1 MGQMFFSNKIKDV
14 TPSKTSIISDLVFK
28 LQREGKEI
36 ISMAAGE
43 LDLAPNKIIKSKAIE
58 VIKNGQTKY
67 APVSGLEELK
77 EAISRKLMIENNLDY
92 TPDHLIVSN
101 GGKQVIYNALA
112 STLNP
117 GDEVIIVSPYWV
129 SYPEMVKIFGGVPKI
144 LKSNR
149 KNNYQINLEKLNNL
163 ISKKTKWLI
172 LNSPN
177 NPTGTIY
184 SSETLK
190 KVANIL
196 KKHSKVW
203 VLSDEIYE
211 KLNFTNQYP
220 RNIVNIEKIL
230 KKRALLVNGF
240 SKSYCMTGWRLG
252 YGAGPKKLI
261 RSMLKIQ
268 SQSTSAANTI
278 AQFAGINALELS
290 NSYFSDLLSLLLRRQ
305 KIMLR
310 EIKKINGL
318 STNKPEG
325 AFYIFPSIKFFIGKK
340 LLDGTVIK
348 DDIVF
353 CKELLIRKNIAVV
366 PGSSFGEKNGIR
378 LSYALREKDIRVAC
392 KRMKEFCD
400 SIE

>member
-1 MGQMFFSNKIKDV
+1 MFFSDKIKDV
-14 TPSKTSIISDLVFK
+14 APSKTSIISDLVFK
-28 LQREGKEI
+28 LKGEGKEI

-43 LDLAPNKIIKSKAIE
+43 LDLGPEKKIRSKAIE
-58 VIKNGQTKY
+58 VIKNGNTKY
-67 APVSGLEELK
+67 APVSGLDELK
-77 EAISRKLMIENNLDY
+77 EAISRKLLSENNLCYSKDN
-92 TPDHLIVSN
+92 LIVSN
-101 GGKQVIYNALA
+101 GGKQVIYNALV
-112 STLNP
+112 STINS

-129 SYPEMVKIFGGVPKI
+129 SYPEMVKLCGGVPKI
-144 LKSNR
+144 LKTDRES
-149 KNNYQINLEKLNNL
+149 NYQIDVEKFKAL

-184 SSETLK
+184 SSETLRK
-190 KVANIL
+190 IANIL
-196 KKHSKVW
+196 TKHTDIW
-203 VLSDEIYE
+203 VLYDEIYE
-211 KLNFTNQYP
+211 KLNFTHKSTK
-220 RNIVNIEKIL
+220 NIVNIEKKL
-230 KKRALLVNGF
+230 KKRVLLVNGF

-261 RSMLKIQ
+261 SSMLKVQ

-278 AQFAGINALELS
+278 AQFAGINALDPL
-290 NSYFSDLLSLLLRRQ
+290 NNNFSSLLALLYRRQ

-318 STNKPEG
+318 LINKPEG
-325 AFYIFPSIKFFIGKK
+325 AFYIFPSIQYFIGKK

-348 DDIVF
+348 DDMVF
-353 CKELLIRKNIAVV
+353 CTELLNRKKIAVV

-378 LSYALREKDIRVAC
+378 LSYALKEKEIRLAC

-400 SIE
+400 SIT